1 MRFAGWKMAL
11 GSSVLAALLAV
22 PTWGSEAANTR
33 TAMPGTLNY
42 VEGQASI
49 GDQTLNSQAVGNAS
63 LDNGQ
68 VLQTGNGKA
77 EILLT
82 PGVYLRVGN
91 NSTVRMVS
99 NSLTNTEVDVSQGE
113 AMVEVD
119 QLYHEN
125 NLQHQPA
132 GSGHETGEN
141 RVVRLQRCERRCA
154 GIRW

>member
-22 PTWGSEAANTR
+22 PTWGSETANTR

-99 NSLTNTEVDVSQGE
+99 NSLT
-113 AMVEVD
+113 
-119 QLYHEN
+119 
-125 NLQHQPA
+125 
-132 GSGHETGEN
+132 
-141 RVVRLQRCERRCA
+141 
-154 GIRW
+154 